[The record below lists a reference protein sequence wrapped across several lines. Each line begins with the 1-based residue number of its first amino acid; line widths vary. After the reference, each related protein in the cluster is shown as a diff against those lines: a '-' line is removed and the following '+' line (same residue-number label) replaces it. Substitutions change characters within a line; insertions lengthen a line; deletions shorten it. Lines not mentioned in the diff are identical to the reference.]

1 MKAPCTESS
10 SYKMYDDTDPSKS
23 TPLEQV
29 RFCQIQCVRDT
40 PQNRRTKKIITLNL
54 KEKGND
60 PVRNG
65 TSTRLQ
71 MQINIIA
78 CGPQQPEKTTPKTRH
93 YPTCDRAELPE
104 PHHSNAK
111 QLDVCNTSQP
121 LPSSLTEVYSD
132 LHLLN
137 RGVPAGRHGP
147 TTNCTMPPSS
157 LTTIP
162 QLTPTPMP
170 TPVTHSNPE
179 STFFPHPNGCT
190 RRTMTLQIISL
201 KIQAKNRWRRRRI
214 KSALF
219 PRESRP
225 LLLAVQPTIA

>member
-1 MKAPCTESS
+1 MDEENHRSKLEREWKQPRPDW
-10 SYKMYDDTDPSKS
+10 YKYTCSW
-23 TPLEQV
+23 
-29 RFCQIQCVRDT
+29 
-40 PQNRRTKKIITLNL
+40 
-54 KEKGND
+54 
-60 PVRNG
+60 
-65 TSTRLQ
+65 LQ

-104 PHHSNAK
+104 PRHSNAK
-111 QLDVCNTSQP
+111 QLDVYNTSQP
-121 LPSSLTEVYSD
+121 LPSSLKEVYSD
-132 LHLLN
+132 LHLLG

-179 STFFPHPNGCT
+179 SAFFPHPNGCT

-201 KIQAKNRWRRRRI
+201 NIQAKNRWRRRRI

-225 LLLAVQPTIA
+225 LLLAVNQQLLD